1 MGVDRASDPTQ
12 VGARLPPQRGAL
24 AQAAAAFGEPRK
36 GATTRGRQHHTGSD
50 LGSRGQAGVSG
61 WGGRTWQ
68 WEALSRALSARVP
81 AAAPLAVT
89 CWESHTALGLG
100 VPQPSR
106 LSAKANRKML
116 PTGGPGDKGS
126 ESAMGQMH
134 SI

>member
-61 WGGRTWQ
+61 WGGHTWQ

-89 CWESHTALGLG
+89 CPPQRPGSDVLGIPHSPRTG
-100 VPQPSR
+100 RPPTQPPLRQSKQENASDWRSR
-106 LSAKANRKML
+106 R
-116 PTGGPGDKGS
+116 
-126 ESAMGQMH
+126 
-134 SI
+134 